1 MLSTLP
7 LIPLIADPFEAKALR
22 RAKQRLLLV
31 AIFCGVLFICIAVS
45 LVNLSFSSATKNRQY
60 LLGAPKAY
68 QPERAD
74 VLDRNGMLLATNLVT
89 HSLFA
94 NPQDLIEPIVA
105 AEKLAQTFPD
115 LSFADLKAK
124 LLSDK
129 EFVWIKRGLTPQQYL
144 AVNRLGLPGLD
155 FKREEKRV
163 YPKGTFAAHILGYTD
178 VDDKG
183 IAGIERTFNKQLSQ
197 KKEEV
202 LLSIDERVQHI
213 LTHALTKAM
222 TDFNAVAAG
231 GLVLDIKTGELLAM
245 ASLPDF
251 DPNIPQQASKEEL
264 FNRMTLGVYEMGST
278 VKILTFAMGLENGTA
293 TLQSSYDATQPLKVG
308 RFKIDDYKAKRRWL
322 SFPEVFLYSSNIGS
336 VKIALDVGVTKHREF
351 LQKLG
356 LLSPAPLE
364 LPEMGAPL
372 IPTPWNEV
380 NTMTIAF
387 GHGFSVNAIQ
397 LCASIGAVLN
407 GGQFIPATLIKDGN
421 KHKSPTPVISPE
433 TSEIIRRLMRM
444 NVVAGTGTKAEVAGY
459 YVGGKT
465 GTSEKNSAKGYNKK
479 SLLSSFIAAYPMY
492 DPRYL
497 VFVMVDEP
505 KGNAKSFGYA
515 TGGWVAAPAVRE
527 IIAKMSPLLGIMPA
541 AVDDP
546 ALNDS
551 LAVPIEFIGDT
562 IADH

>member
-1 MLSTLP
+1 MLAGLP
-7 LIPLIADPFEAKALR
+7 LVALVTDSFETKALR
-22 RAKQRLLLV
+22 RAKQRLLFV
-31 AIFCGVLFICIAVS
+31 AFGCVALFLIVCVS
-45 LVNLSFSSATKNRQY
+45 LINISFSSSTKNRQN
-60 LLGAPKAY
+60 LLGTPKAY

-94 NPQDLIEPIVA
+94 NPQDLIEPTVA
-105 AEKLAQTFPD
+105 AEKLAKTFPD
-115 LSFADLKAK
+115 LSLADLKAK

-163 YPKGTFAAHILGYTD
+163 YPKGKFAAHILGYTD

-183 IAGIERTFNKQLSQ
+183 IAGIESTFNKTLSN

-202 LLSIDERVQHI
+202 TLSIDERVQHI

-251 DPNIPQQASKEEL
+251 DPNTPQNATKDGL

-293 TLQSSYDATQPLKVG
+293 TLASSYDATQAIKVG

-336 VKIALDVGVTKHREF
+336 VKIALDVGVAKHRDF

-372 IPTPWNEV
+372 IPNPWNEV

-387 GHGFSVNAIQ
+387 GHGFSINAIQ
-397 LCASIGAVLN
+397 LCASIGAILN
-407 GGQFIPATLIKDGN
+407 GGQFIPATLLKDGN
-421 KHKSPTPVISPE
+421 RDKTPVPVLSPE
-433 TSEIIRRLMRM
+433 TSEIMRRLMRM
-444 NVVAGTGTKAEVAGY
+444 NVIAGTGTKAEVKGY

-465 GTSEKNSAKGYNKK
+465 GTSEKNSGRGYNKK

-541 AVDDP
+541 AIDDP
-546 ALNDS
+546 TLNES
-551 LAVPIEFIGDT
+551 LAITTGFEGGT